1 MAVPEVA
8 ALLAPLA
15 GENPSGP
22 DLHYDAAF
30 RALEDAA
37 SAKAGGMVGSAEQ
50 GADGPNWALV
60 LSQAVALLERSKD
73 LRTASYLT
81 LALLHREGVSGF
93 AAGLHLVFG
102 LLETQWASLHPVP
115 DGADDPSRATALAAL
130 SVAPVLA
137 TLRRAPLI
145 TSRVLGPLS
154 LNDIAPLSGSAD
166 TARIAAIFE
175 EAPLADLDA
184 CAAFLQG
191 GLDDLQ
197 GIDRVFQA
205 HAPEHGPDQGSL
217 LQYFQQALRAVRAR
231 IEERRSAEQIAPAAA
246 DLPAAASARGLSG
259 DIVSREDVVR
269 AFDKIS
275 SYFERHEPSSP
286 IPLLVERCKR
296 LVSMSFLEIMS
307 DLAPDGLKQAHLV
320 VGKPGDG
327 K

>member
-1 MAVPEVA
+1 MALLEVA
-8 ALLAPLA
+8 TLLAPLP

-37 SAKAGGMVGSAEQ
+37 SVKAGGMIGGTEQ
-50 GADGPNWALV
+50 AVDGPNWNLV
-60 LSQAVALLERSKD
+60 LSQAITLLERSKD
-73 LRTASYLT
+73 LRIAGYLT
-81 LALLHREGVSGF
+81 VALLHRHAVSGF
-93 AAGLHLVFG
+93 AEGLHLISG
-102 LLETQWASLHPVP
+102 LLETHWASLHPVP

-137 TLRRAPLI
+137 ALRRAPLI

-154 LNDIAPLSGSAD
+154 LNDIAPLSGSPD
-166 TARIAAIFE
+166 TARIGAIFG
-175 EAPLADLDA
+175 EAPLADLEA
-184 CAAFLQG
+184 CSALLQG
-191 GLDDLQ
+191 ALDDLQ
-197 GIDRVFQA
+197 GIERVFQT
-205 HAPEHGPDQGSL
+205 HAPEHGPDQSSL
-217 LQYFQQALRAVRAR
+217 LQYFQQAHRVVRAR
-231 IEERRSAEQIAPAAA
+231 FEERRVAEQIVPAATDA
-246 DLPAAASARGLSG
+246 PVAASARGLSG

-269 AFDKIS
+269 ALDKIS

-296 LVSMSFLEIMS
+296 LVSMSFLEIVS